1 MLPIE
6 GPNWHAKM
14 ATTLQAVYL
23 NCGRHVRC
31 RAHARHRV
39 RRSLPGPRLS
49 PRCGSGVSQGVGLT
63 LQACVR
69 ADLQH
74 VHGAIYLHV
83 NATGAATHQGSTG
96 TLSVRIDIWKNGQIA
111 NAASWNSS
119 PYAIL
124 NMPNVYILYSF
135 DAPYVHGLGY
145 QTVGN
150 DRGRIS
156 SPARA
161 ARSFTHR
168 PFTHRRKFGRDLF
181 SF

>member
-1 MLPIE
+1 MRKWPRLSRLFISTAAVTFVAAPL
-6 GPNWHAKM
+6 
-14 ATTLQAVYL
+14 TLVTGTAQPA
-23 NCGRHVRC
+23 
-31 RAHARHRV
+31 RAA
-39 RRSLPGPRLS
+39 LS

-83 NATGAATHQGSTG
+83 NATGAATYQGSTG
-96 TLSVRIDIWKNGQIA
+96 TLSVRIDIWKYGQIA

-119 PYAIL
+119 PYTIL